1 MKTFV
6 VIGLGRFGSALAKKL
21 FEMGHEVL
29 VIDNSE
35 EAVQRFSRYVTHVVA
50 ANAKDVSVLKE
61 LGVRNYDC
69 VILTI
74 AQNVE
79 ESVLIAFALKEL
91 GVNKLICKARD
102 EQHMKILE
110 KIGADKVLI
119 PEQEMGIKMALKL
132 GSKNL
137 VEHLDISDG
146 YSISEINVPASWV
159 GQAVSSLD
167 IRRKYNVN
175 IITIKKTTCCDLDVY
190 VDPDYVLEKHDKL
203 VILGKEEYI
212 KEISE
217 L

>member
-6 VIGLGRFGSALAKKL
+6 VIGLGRFGTALSKKL
-21 FEMGHEVL
+21 FDMGHEVL
-29 VIDNSE
+29 VIDNNE
-35 EAVQRFSRYVTHVVA
+35 ESVQSFSRYVTHIVA

-61 LGVRNYDC
+61 LGVRNFDC

-79 ESVLIAFALKEL
+79 ESVLIALALKEL
-91 GVNKLICKARD
+91 GVKMLICKARD
-102 EQHMKILE
+102 EQHKKILE
-110 KIGADKVLI
+110 KIGADKVII

-146 YSISEINVPASWV
+146 YSISEINVPTSWI
-159 GQAVSSLD
+159 GHAVSDLD
-167 IRRKYNVN
+167 IRRKYNIN
-175 IITIKKTTCCDLDVY
+175 IITIKKKTCCDLDVY
-190 VDPDYVLEKHDKL
+190 VDPDYVLEKDDKL
-203 VILGKEEYI
+203 VILGKEEFI

>member
-6 VIGLGRFGSALAKKL
+6 VIGLGRFGSALSKKL
-21 FEMGHEVL
+21 FDMGHEVL
-29 VIDNSE
+29 VIDNNE
-35 EAVQRFSRYVTHVVA
+35 EAVQRFSRYVTHIVA

-79 ESVLIAFALKEL
+79 ESVLIALALKEL
-91 GVNKLICKARD
+91 GVNMLICKARD
-102 EQHMKILE
+102 EQHKKILE
-110 KIGADKVLI
+110 KIGADKVII

-137 VEHLDISDG
+137 VEHLEISDG
-146 YSISEINVPASWV
+146 YSISEINVPSSWV
-159 GQAVSSLD
+159 GRAVSDLD
-167 IRRKYNVN
+167 IRRRYSIN
-175 IITIKKTTCCDLDVY
+175 IITIKKQNCCDLDVY
-190 VDPDYVLEKHDKL
+190 VDPDYVLERDDKL
-203 VILGKEEYI
+203 VILGKEEFI
-212 KEISE
+212 KEVGE

>member
-6 VIGLGRFGSALAKKL
+6 VIGLGRFGSAISKKL
-21 FEMGHEVL
+21 FDMGHEVL
-29 VIDNSE
+29 VIDNNE
-35 EAVQRFSRYVTHVVA
+35 EAIQRFSRYVTHIVA

-79 ESVLIAFALKEL
+79 ESVLIALALKEL
-91 GVNKLICKARD
+91 GVSKLICKARD
-102 EQHMKILE
+102 EQHKKILE
-110 KIGADKVLI
+110 KIGADKVII

-137 VEHLDISDG
+137 LENLEISDG
-146 YSISEINVPASWV
+146 YSISEIAVPSTWV
-159 GQAVSSLD
+159 GHAVSDLD
-167 IRRKYNVN
+167 IRRKYNIN
-175 IITIKKTTCCDLDVY
+175 IITIKKKTCCDIDVY
-190 VDPDYVLEKHDKL
+190 VDPDYVLEKDDNL
-203 VILGKEEYI
+203 VILGKDEYI
-212 KEISE
+212 KDISE

>member
-6 VIGLGRFGSALAKKL
+6 VIGLGRFGSALSKKL
-21 FEMGHEVL
+21 FDMGHEVL

-35 EAVQRFSRYVTHVVA
+35 EAVQRFSRKVTHVVA

-74 AQNVE
+74 AQHIE
-79 ESVLIAFALKEL
+79 ESVLITLALKEL
-91 GVNKLICKARD
+91 GVNMLICKARD
-102 EQHMKILE
+102 EQHKKILE
-110 KIGADKVLI
+110 KIGADKVII
-119 PEQEMGIKMALKL
+119 PEQEMGVKMALKL

-137 VEHLDISDG
+137 LEHLEISDG

-159 GQAVSSLD
+159 GHAVCDLD
-167 IRRKYNVN
+167 IRRRYNIN
-175 IITIKKTTCCDLDVY
+175 IITIKKKTCCDLEVY
-190 VDPDYVLEKHDKL
+190 VDPDYVLGQDDKL
-203 VILGKEEYI
+203 VILGKDEFI